1 MKIWGAGCAGVC
13 RPRVGVAGNGGVE
26 ETLDCRRR
34 VGATGNGAGDGSV
47 GVDAAWRVLGVRM
60 CVGVNVSVCLVR
72 DSRGRL
78 LGVTCCGVMD
88 CVVACAAL
96 GRGVRNAS
104 WETSD
109 VVESPSEWS

>member
-1 MKIWGAGCAGVC
+1 M
-13 RPRVGVAGNGGVE
+13 
-26 ETLDCRRR
+26 
-34 VGATGNGAGDGSV
+34 DG
-47 GVDAAWRVLGVRM
+47 AWRVLGVRM
-60 CVGVNVSVCLVR
+60 CVGVYVSVSLVR

-78 LGVTCCGVMD
+78 LGVACCGLMD